1 MANQPVKFRKGVST
15 SLPKTPTNET
25 VGAFLLETDT
35 GNLYVDDSSTNRI
48 QLKIIQSYHYQEVH
62 LLVLLILILIL
73 YHKRH

>member
-25 VGAFLLETDT
+25 IGAFLLETDT

-48 QLKIIQSYHYQEVH
+48 QIKDNTKLP
-62 LLVLLILILIL
+62 
-73 YHKRH
+73 